1 MSSVA
6 RRFTASPDRISSE
19 TWTAITKLICGDDKT
34 ACAEFGKVAG
44 IAASLINDG
53 AFGENPMVLINKG
66 PRLKIYC
73 LYGEDAIT
81 GEARNESELTWRPT
95 AADWTVSLPCL
106 PDDFAMM
113 QGAIKGISAHFYIYD
128 VAKGLAEEDEQKTAA
143 GSVGGGGVDWAAFK
157 KS

>member
-1 MSSVA
+1 MSSIA

-34 ACAEFGKVAG
+34 ASAEFGKVAG

-53 AFGENPMVLINKG
+53 AFADNPLVMINKG

-95 AADWTVSLPCL
+95 AGDWTVSLPCL
-106 PDDFAMM
+106 SDDFAMIERAM
-113 QGAIKGISAHFYIYD
+113 KGTSARFNIYD
-128 VAKGLAEEDEQKTAA
+128 ISKGLGEADEQKTAA
-143 GSVGGGGVDWAAFK
+143 TSGSVDWAAFK